1 MKKTDID
8 FLAKTFEIEV
18 AKLFTEIF
26 EIGRGATRIILFKK
40 KETINP
46 RSTNSTNKMYKSY

>member
-46 RSTNSTNKMYKSY
+46 LNKVYK